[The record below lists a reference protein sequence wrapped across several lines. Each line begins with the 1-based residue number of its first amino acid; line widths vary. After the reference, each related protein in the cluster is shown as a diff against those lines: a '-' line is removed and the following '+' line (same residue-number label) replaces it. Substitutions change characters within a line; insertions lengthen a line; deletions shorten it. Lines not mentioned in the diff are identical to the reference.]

1 MALLSKYGFSIF
13 FYLVYCDHNQG
24 LVTIDG
30 DVAIAMRRAIV
41 HKDALKAAALRVCA

>member
-1 MALLSKYGFSIF
+1 
-13 FYLVYCDHNQG
+13 

-41 HKDALKAAALRVCA
+41 HKHALKAAALRVCPLTLAVDVLEFII